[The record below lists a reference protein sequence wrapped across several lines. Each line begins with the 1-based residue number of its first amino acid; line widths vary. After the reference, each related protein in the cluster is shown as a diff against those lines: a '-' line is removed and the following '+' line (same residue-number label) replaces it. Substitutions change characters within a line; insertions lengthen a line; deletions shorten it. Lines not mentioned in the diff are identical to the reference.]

1 MRGTDCRLRTASME
15 TSGIGNID
23 MENANM
29 TTPPAISPCYQ
40 DYDSKQ
46 TYVSSYFSSN
56 NSWNIYSWNK
66 QRSVLKANS
75 QMRIE
80 LTISGMAT
88 WMKWNKYRS
97 VLKSNYSEKVT
108 WVEPMTFQMPVECS
122 TTELWGTRGEHYW
135 HYWAC
140 TPPGH
145 VSHLY
150 PVTWPCTQRVPHSSV
165 VELLTGA
172 WKVMSPFTMF
182 TPKKTSLYSKNQHFF
197 KLT

>member
-1 MRGTDCRLRTASME
+1 MRGTDCRLWSASME
-15 TSGIGNID
+15 TSGIENID

-29 TTPPAISPCYQ
+29 ATPPAISPCYR

-46 TYVSSYFSSN
+46 TYVSCYFSSN

-97 VLKSNYSEKVT
+97 VLKSNYSGKSNVSRT
-108 WVEPMTFQMPVECS
+108 HDLPDASWVLYHRAMGDS
-122 TTELWGTRGEHYW
+122 W
-135 HYWAC
+135 WA
-140 TPPGH
+140 
-145 VSHLY
+145 
-150 PVTWPCTQRVPHSSV
+150 
-165 VELLTGA
+165 LLTLLSLRSFRTCVTLVPSYMA
-172 WKVMSPFTMF
+172 LYTTSP
-182 TPKKTSLYSKNQHFF
+182 P
-197 KLT
+197 